1 MISDQLIGS
10 INQSTIVQMKIGNDN
25 MIQRV
30 NDHKDI
36 STLEIF
42 QWIKFL
48 YANKI
53 SIATETILEIKFQV
67 TLLVLLFLCDIIRF
81 FVLRS
86 IITLVYYEKY
96 TSLQYFKRAWNST
109 NLRFQ

>member
-42 QWIKFL
+42 Q
-48 YANKI
+48 
-53 SIATETILEIKFQV
+53 
-67 TLLVLLFLCDIIRF
+67 
-81 FVLRS
+81 
-86 IITLVYYEKY
+86 
-96 TSLQYFKRAWNST
+96 
-109 NLRFQ
+109 